1 MQIINKVVK
10 KWETLC
16 ESDTLYQ
23 YSLTFGSMKWHI
35 SFSQKYGK
43 HLFFLWTITNS
54 FKKVELWTMMNR
66 QLSLI
71 LLKLNTFFLFKK
83 YIFYSLKNKFY
94 LYLILK
100 NWKSNHSTALCK
112 ILIPTL
118 TSHRLQ
124 GWLANFIFNLNSF
137 FFYIAFKNFSAKII
151 VVKKAYFKKKLLKK
165 YE

>member
-1 MQIINKVVK
+1 MNRTPYISI
-10 KWETLC
+10 T
-16 ESDTLYQ
+16 
-23 YSLTFGSMKWHI
+23 GSMKWHI

-66 QLSLI
+66 QLNLI
-71 LLKLNTFFLFKK
+71 LLKLNTFFKLKK
-83 YIFYSLKNKFY
+83 HIFYSLKNIFY

-118 TSHRLQ
+118 TSHRFQ

-137 FFYIAFKNFSAKII
+137 FFYIVFKNFNAKII
-151 VVKKAYFKKKLLKK
+151 FVKKVHFFFKIIK
-165 YE
+165 

>member
-54 FKKVELWTMMNR
+54 FKKAELWTMMNR
-66 QLSLI
+66 QLNLI

-118 TSHRLQ
+118 SSHRLQ